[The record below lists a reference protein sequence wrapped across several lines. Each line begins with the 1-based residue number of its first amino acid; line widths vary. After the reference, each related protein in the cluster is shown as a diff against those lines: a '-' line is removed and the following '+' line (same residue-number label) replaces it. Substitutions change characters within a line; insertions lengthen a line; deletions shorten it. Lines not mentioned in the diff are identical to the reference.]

1 DEPHGAE
8 QHQPIPRSGK
18 GEGARYPRGRVSP
31 MLRVE
36 RLTKRFGGLVA
47 VNNVSFTVAKGSVM
61 AIVGPNGAG
70 KTTTFNL
77 ITGIDAPDVGE
88 VWFDGRRVTRYAP
101 HRLAAIGIARTF
113 QNIRLFQHLNAL
125 ENVMIGR
132 TARTHSGVLD
142 ALAWTSRDREERRA
156 TVEQAEALLDW
167 VGVGDNRFRMPAE
180 LPYGDQRRVEIAR
193 ALALEPR
200 LLILDEPTA
209 GMVAQEAR
217 GIIDL
222 MSRLK
227 QAGMTLMLIEH
238 NMNVV
243 MAASDHIVVINF
255 GEKIAEGTP
264 AEIRAD
270 PKVIEAYLGAE
281 E

>member
-1 DEPHGAE
+1 VPDEAVLA
-8 QHQPIPRSGK
+8 Q
-18 GEGARYPRGRVSP
+18 

-61 AIVGPNGAG
+61 SIVGPNGAG

-77 ITGIDAPDVGE
+77 ITGIDPPDAGD
-88 VWFDGRRVTRYAP
+88 VWFAGARVTGLAP
-101 HRLAAIGIARTF
+101 HRLAAIGMGRTF
-113 QNIRLFQHLNAL
+113 QNIRLFRHLNAL
-125 ENVMIGR
+125 ENVMIGCTVR
-132 TARTHSGVLD
+132 TRSGVFD

-167 VGVGDNRFRMPAE
+167 VGVGDNRLRMPGE

-193 ALALEPR
+193 ALALEPK

-217 GIIDL
+217 GVIDL
-222 MSRLK
+222 IARLK

-243 MAASDHIVVINF
+243 MAASDRIVVINF

-264 AEIRAD
+264 AQIRAD

>member
-1 DEPHGAE
+1 MPDEAVLA
-8 QHQPIPRSGK
+8 Q
-18 GEGARYPRGRVSP
+18 

-77 ITGIDAPDVGE
+77 ITGIDPPDAGD
-88 VWFDGRRVTRYAP
+88 VWFAGARVTGLAP
-101 HRLAAIGIARTF
+101 HRLAAIGMGRTF
-113 QNIRLFQHLNAL
+113 QNIRLFRHLNAL
-125 ENVMIGR
+125 ENVMIGCTVR
-132 TARTHSGVLD
+132 TRSGVFD

-167 VGVGDNRFRMPAE
+167 VGVGDNRFRMPGE

-193 ALALEPR
+193 ALALEPK

-217 GIIDL
+217 GVIDL
-222 MSRLK
+222 IARLK

-243 MAASDHIVVINF
+243 MAASDRIVVINF

-264 AEIRAD
+264 AQIRAD

>member
-1 DEPHGAE
+1 
-8 QHQPIPRSGK
+8 
-18 GEGARYPRGRVSP
+18 

-36 RLTKRFGGLVA
+36 GLTKRFGGLIA
-47 VNNVSFTVAKGSVM
+47 VNGVSFAVPAGQIMS
-61 AIVGPNGAG
+61 IVGPNGAG
-70 KTTTFNL
+70 KTTVFNL
-77 ITGIDAPDVGE
+77 ITGVLPPDHGE
-88 VWFDGRRVTRYAP
+88 IFLGDKRITGWPP
-101 HRLAAIGIARTF
+101 HKLAAHGIGRTF

-132 TARTHSGVLD
+132 TARTRAGVLST
-142 ALAWTSRDREERRA
+142 LAATSAERAERRA
-156 TVEQAEALLDW
+156 TIEHAETLLDW
-167 VGVGDNRFRMPAE
+167 VGVGPNRFRMPGE

-209 GMVAQEAR
+209 GMVAQEAHEVV
-217 GIIDL
+217 DL
-222 MSRLK
+222 MGRLSE
-227 QAGMTLMLIEH
+227 AGVTLLLIEH

-243 MAASDHIVVINF
+243 MSASDRVVVINF

-264 AEIRAD
+264 AEVRAD
-270 PKVIEAYLGAE
+270 RKVIEAYLGSE

>member
-1 DEPHGAE
+1 
-8 QHQPIPRSGK
+8 
-18 GEGARYPRGRVSP
+18 

-36 RLTKRFGGLVA
+36 GLTKRFGGLIA
-47 VNNVSFTVAKGSVM
+47 VNGVSFAVPTGQIMS
-61 AIVGPNGAG
+61 IVGPNGAG
-70 KTTTFNL
+70 KTTVFNL
-77 ITGIDAPDVGE
+77 ITGALPPDHGE
-88 VWFDGRRVTRYAP
+88 IFLGDKHITGWPP
-101 HRLAAIGIARTF
+101 HKLAAYGIGRTF

-132 TARTHSGVLD
+132 TARTRAGVLST
-142 ALAWTSRDREERRA
+142 LAATSAERAERRA
-156 TVEQAEALLDW
+156 TIEHAETLLDW
-167 VGVGDNRFRMPAE
+167 VGVGPNRFRMPGE

-209 GMVAQEAR
+209 GMVAQEAHE
-217 GIIDL
+217 IVDL
-222 MSRLK
+222 MGRLSE
-227 QAGMTLMLIEH
+227 AGVTLLLIEH

-243 MAASDHIVVINF
+243 MSASDRVVVINF

-270 PKVIEAYLGAE
+270 RKVIEAYLGSE

>member
-1 DEPHGAE
+1 
-8 QHQPIPRSGK
+8 
-18 GEGARYPRGRVSP
+18 

-36 RLTKRFGGLVA
+36 GLTKRFGGLVA
-47 VNNVSFTVAKGSVM
+47 VNAVSFEVPAGQVM
-61 AIVGPNGAG
+61 SIVGPNGAG
-70 KTTTFNL
+70 KTTVFNL
-77 ITGIDAPDVGE
+77 ITGMLPLDRGE
-88 VWFDGRRVTRYAP
+88 IFLSDERITGWPP
-101 HRLAAIGIARTF
+101 HKLAAHGIGRTF

-132 TARTHSGVLD
+132 TVRTRSGVLS
-142 ALAWTSRDREERRA
+142 ALAATPAERAERRA
-156 TVEQAEALLDW
+156 TVEHAEMLLDW
-167 VGVGDNRFRMPAE
+167 VGVGANRFRMPGE

-209 GMVAQEAR
+209 GMVAQEAHQVV
-217 GIIDL
+217 DL
-222 MSRLK
+222 MGRLSE
-227 QAGMTLMLIEH
+227 AGMTLLLIEH

-243 MAASDHIVVINF
+243 MSASDRVVVINF

-264 AEIRAD
+264 AQIRAD
-270 PKVIEAYLGAE
+270 PKVIEAYLGSE